1 LRRPDYSRSFEIHT
15 NWSGVG
21 LGAVLVQRN
30 DEGREYVITYASRS
44 NNMTERNYSSYA
56 GECLAAV
63 WGVSHFRVY
72 LYGRRF
78 VLLTDHEP
86 LKWLMTNK
94 KLT

>member
-1 LRRPDYSRSFEIHT
+1 
-15 NWSGVG
+15 
-21 LGAVLVQRN
+21 
-30 DEGREYVITYASRS
+30 
-44 NNMTERNYSSYA
+44 MTERNYSSYA